1 MQRPDEISGAG
12 KVIVLRPRSF
22 ERVEH
27 LRVVI
32 GAVRLR
38 ALAADVERHIGVD
51 LSGVLNR
58 GYFAEH
64 EAGRRIDLA
73 FDAGAVIGLDA
84 LEIEID
90 ELRGRDLTGA
100 DRAMYVGNGP
110 FLKVEGRRGLRRGRE
125 LRRANH
131 HRSHGEHG

>member
-12 KVIVLRPRSF
+12 KVIVLHPRGF

-84 LEIEID
+84 LEIEVD
-90 ELRGRDLTGA
+90 ELHGRDLTGA
-100 DRAMYVGNGP
+100 DRTVYVGDGG
-110 FLKVEGRRGLRRGRE
+110 FLKMEAGRGFRRRRK

-131 HRSHGEHG
+131 RRSHGEHG